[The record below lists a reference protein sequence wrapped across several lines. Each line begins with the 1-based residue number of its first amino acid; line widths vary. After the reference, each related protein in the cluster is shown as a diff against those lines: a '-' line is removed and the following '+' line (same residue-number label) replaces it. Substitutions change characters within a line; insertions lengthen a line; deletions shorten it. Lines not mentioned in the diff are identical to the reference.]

1 MKLFARLLLHHLVV
15 VIVMGTVLI
24 SAAELAALPFIRHHV
39 EDMATMIGPEGESL
53 RTDLAAGMRGTLTRA
68 LIVALP
74 MALIVA
80 TLTAWF
86 AARRVTAS
94 VRVLQAGS
102 GAIASGEY
110 ARRLPTAGHDELAD
124 LARSFNMMAA
134 TLQRVEESRV
144 ELIGNVGHELRTPVA
159 AARGYAEAAEDG
171 VLPTLQAISSIRRE
185 LAVMERLVEDLTV
198 VSRVEAGQVDLHLQA
213 VAVEDVLRQAQ
224 ERFESPFESCLVALR
239 VVSPP
244 SPLWVWIDPERG
256 QQILANLLG
265 NALRHTP
272 EGHSVQLR
280 VTIQPGQVLFLVE
293 DSGTGIAP
301 EHTERVFERFFRA
314 DSARRRGK
322 GSGVGLTIARGL
334 ARAMQGDV
342 RVVSS
347 TPQGSTLCWT
357 APIAQSTKGPASLEG
372 G

>member
-15 VIVMGTVLI
+15 VGIMGAVLI
-24 SAAELAALPFIRHHV
+24 LAAELAAHPFIRHHV
-39 EDMATMIGPEGESL
+39 EQMVTLIGPQGGSL
-53 RTDLAAGMRGTLTRA
+53 RSDLAAGMRGTLTRA

-74 MALIVA
+74 MALVVA

-102 GAIASGEY
+102 SAIANGEY
-110 ARRLPTAGHDELAD
+110 ARRLPTAGQDELAD
-124 LARSFNMMAA
+124 LARSFNLMAA

-171 VLPTLQAISSIRRE
+171 ILPTLQAVTSIRRE

-198 VSRVEAGQVDLHLQA
+198 VSRVEAGQVDLHPRA
-213 VAVEDVLRQAQ
+213 VAVDEVLRQAQ
-224 ERFESPFESCLVALR
+224 ERYELPFESRQVTLQVAY
-239 VVSPP
+239 PD

-272 EGHSVQLR
+272 EGRIVQLR
-280 VTIQPGQVLFLVE
+280 VTVQPGQVIFLVE
-293 DSGTGIAP
+293 DSGMGIAP
-301 EHTERVFERFFRA
+301 EQTERVFERFFRA
-314 DSARRRGK
+314 DTSRRRGE

-342 RVVSS
+342 QVVST
-347 TPQGSTLCWT
+347 TPQGSVFCWM
-357 APIAQSTKGPASLEG
+357 APSIKQNTGSLHPVA
-372 G
+372 